1 MSAPLRRRRRR
12 KVAGLSFASIAV
24 LAFVPLVVDASSAAG
39 STVPVAV
46 PAAVPVTA
54 PLPASGATLTA
65 ASAVLGGL
73 VYDGNVTVSTTA
85 GDVPTLKLSSASA
98 TLTGLRLDVPCQAVP
113 GLGGISAAV
122 VTPSASKS
130 TAEKGVTLFARSV
143 TATMAGTTV
152 TWTPAAP
159 PPAQQLGDATLTDA
173 TVELATMSAPALT
186 LPRLR
191 QTTTF
196 CTP

>member
-1 MSAPLRRRRRR
+1 MSAPLRRRRR
-12 KVAGLSFASIAV
+12 KVASLSVGSIAV
-24 LAFVPLVVDASSAAG
+24 LAFVPLVLDASSAAG
-39 STVPVAV
+39 STVPV
-46 PAAVPVTA
+46 AVPVTA

-73 VYDGNVTVSTTA
+73 VYDGIVTVTTTA

-98 TLTGLRLDVPCQAVP
+98 TITGLRLDVPCQAVQ

-130 TAEKGVTLFARSV
+130 AAEKGITLFARSV
-143 TATMAGTTV
+143 TATMAGSTV
-152 TWTPAAP
+152 TWTPDAP

-173 TVELATMSAPALT
+173 TVELATLRAPELT
-186 LPRLR
+186 MPGLR